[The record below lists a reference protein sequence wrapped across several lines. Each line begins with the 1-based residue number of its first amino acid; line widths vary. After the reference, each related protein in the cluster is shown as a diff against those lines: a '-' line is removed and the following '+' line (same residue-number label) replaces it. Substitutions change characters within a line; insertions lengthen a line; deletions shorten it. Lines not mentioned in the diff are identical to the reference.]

1 MQILPLHTSKCCSS
15 FLGGFFQQPIP
26 VLTRVP
32 SLCRG
37 AGISMTYGGWESW
50 PQTSTSTQVTRSTT
64 TQWTLS
70 WRVKIPPLYVSEQ
83 CCFENLCMISFL
95 NQLINIPNL
104 IQFYTFQFSL
114 SKIVHD
120 KVEMISLWSV
130 KVSRNS
136 KVFFMNFKILF
147 FLIYKVWMPKWLSI

>member
-15 FLGGFFQQPIP
+15 FWGFFFQQPIP

-37 AGISMTYGGWESW
+37 AGISMTCGGWESW
-50 PQTSTSTQVTRSTT
+50 PQTSTSTQVTRSMT